1 MKIKLF
7 FPILFTLLLNTPA
20 KPTYF
25 NVLAD
30 SNPTTDMTNVS
41 IESGESFDTNN
52 IFYDDFS
59 SSRLDSNWVVSH
71 RKWGANDNKGVSA
84 DNVFLNTKDDKLI
97 IRALG
102 NQHLENSTIDGI
114 GGPLSGGAIVLKDTV
129 RPGRFEVRMKTTY
142 RAGICAAFWTYTEDG
157 GGNNHEI
164 DIELPPRSGNTNPF
178 DEVLFTNWVSGSE
191 IEQSQHKLSYY
202 LNDGEYHTFAFDWY
216 YSKNH
221 KQIDYFIDGVKL
233 ASHKDQN
240 FVPYLPSRL
249 WLGAWIPNN
258 EGFVGLP
265 NFDTSY
271 MEIDY
276 VKYSPFLNQETVTLG
291 TASGCG
297 NTSLEYKIITEKPR
311 YEWIS
316 NGTFHSIAKSSSI
329 SSRGYSYTGNV
340 TLSNNYGYL
349 DTSTSGGAKLG
360 KSSSITYKIDSV
372 PPEEKFTFEANFKG
386 KTTAKLNY
394 FNRSGVLF
402 DSHSIQ
408 LENTEWDQLTY
419 NFLTPKET
427 YYMEMVFETSNEG
440 EVLLDNLSMYMNDY
454 QENIPDPNPGEGG
467 GGSSSS
473 SSVEEPG
480 SSSTGTGVSSSSQ
493 SQSSSEKNDD
503 KESFMQNMAYIGIGA
518 LVGST
523 ITTLIFLIFL
533 LSKKK

>member
-7 FPILFTLLLNTPA
+7 FPILLTLLLNTPA

-41 IESGESFDTNN
+41 IESGESFDTDN

-84 DNVFLNTKDDKLI
+84 NNVFLNTKDDKLI

-157 GGNNHEI
+157 DANNHEI

-216 YSKNH
+216 YSKSH
-221 KQIDYFIDGVKL
+221 KQIDYFIDGAKL

-240 FVPYLPSRL
+240 YVPYLPSRL

-276 VKYSPFLNQETVTLG
+276 VKYSPFLNQEAVTLG

-394 FNRSGVLF
+394 FNRGGVLF
-402 DSHSIQ
+402 DSHSVQ
-408 LENTEWDQLTY
+408 LENAEWDQLTY
-419 NFLTPKET
+419 NCLTPKET

-454 QENIPDPNPGEGG
+454 QENIPDPDPGEGG

-503 KESFMQNMAYIGIGA
+503 KESFMQTMAYIGIGA
-518 LVGST
+518 LAGST
-523 ITTLIFLIFL
+523 ITALIFLIFL
-533 LSKKK
+533 LSKRK